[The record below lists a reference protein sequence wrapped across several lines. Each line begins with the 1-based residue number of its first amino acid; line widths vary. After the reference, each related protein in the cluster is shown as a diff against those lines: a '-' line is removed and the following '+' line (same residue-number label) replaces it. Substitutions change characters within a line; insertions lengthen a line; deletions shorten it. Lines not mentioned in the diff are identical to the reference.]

1 MTTDDSGVRRRMLRD
16 VVCVNPRAQSAAI
29 GNRGGAAQ
37 RPRIAEKF
45 EGVVREIPGV
55 DDVSGRRQR
64 RKQRSTAKIRP
75 APARAQRR
83 RRTKPAALGQP
94 EYPAARRQS
103 AAQYSAG
110 CLQFHRQPV
119 KPARAAFDSVPR
131 TTDRPGDRAPA
142 TSVRQ
147 FRRRRQCLQTIPW
160 QYSTRGWR
168 ARHRD
173 AFHRPFGLASGV
185 SPPRSAAGTQPATP
199 ALVPEGAPGRSEV

>member
-1 MTTDDSGVRRRMLRD
+1 MPKTWSTAPALFEGGQRIGACAGGCRTQR
-16 VVCVNPRAQSAAI
+16 SAA
-29 GNRGGAAQ
+29 
-37 RPRIAEKF
+37 
-45 EGVVREIPGV
+45 
-55 DDVSGRRQR
+55 
-64 RKQRSTAKIRP
+64 AKTRP

-94 EYPAARRQS
+94 EYPATRRQS
-103 AAQYSAG
+103 APQHSAG
-110 CLQFHRQPV
+110 WLQFHRQPV

-147 FRRRRQCLQTIPW
+147 FRRRQCLRTIPW

-168 ARHRD
+168 AYHRD

-199 ALVPEGAPGRSEV
+199 ALVPEGAPGRSDV